1 MPKPNNVPLKLLF
14 DGIGSTDIQLLK
26 DWGEYLVIESEGKKK
41 MATTQLRKFF
51 GEVKRLQ
58 ATGVLRDVILLE
70 PKMAYAVGRAI
81 KENKG
86 NDNLK
91 ISDFYKCLSPLIRAI
106 DQDKA
111 KFKNF
116 VNIYEAIVAYH
127 KAAGGE

>member
-1 MPKPNNVPLKLLF
+1 MPKPNNVPLNLLIN
-14 DGIGSTDIQLLK
+14 GISSADIQLLK
-26 DWGEYLVIESEGKKK
+26 DWGEYLVIESDGKKR

-58 ATGVLRDVILLE
+58 ATGLLKDVILLE

-81 KENKG
+81 KDNRG
-86 NDNLK
+86 NPNIK
-91 ISDFYKCLSPLIRAI
+91 ISDFYRCLSPLIRDI
-106 DQDKA
+106 DQDKT